1 MKGLI
6 CDDDAERVVEN
17 GDVAAPGFP
26 ACNFVVAGDAA
37 VPAGVDDVAG
47 AVGARL
53 VAGGFAAG
61 NFVVAGG
68 ADVPAGVDDV
78 AGAAGAAGARLVAGG
93 CAAGNF
99 VAAGGAAGGAAVVAG
114 VNDVAADAGA
124 CLVAGVDDVDDVAA
138 AAGACLVAA
147 DATTGALR
155 FLRDDFAGS
164 FPPPS
169 SSATGPCR
177 VFGDMR
183 GWCARRLL
191 DCNVMILI
199 NEWRVLEGGIMM

>member
-1 MKGLI
+1 M
-6 CDDDAERVVEN
+6 
-17 GDVAAPGFP
+17 P
-26 ACNFVVAGDAA
+26 AA
-37 VPAGVDDVAG
+37 VA

-53 VAGGFAAG
+53 VVAGGFAAG
-61 NFVVAGG
+61 I
-68 ADVPAGVDDV
+68 
-78 AGAAGAAGARLVAGG
+78 
-93 CAAGNF
+93 F
-99 VAAGGAAGGAAVVAG
+99 VAAGGCAFAAG
-114 VNDVAADAGA
+114 VNGVAAAAGA
-124 CLVAGVDDVDDVAA
+124 CLVAGADDVAA

>member
-1 MKGLI
+1 VKGLI

-61 NFVVAGG
+61 NFVVASG

-99 VAAGGAAGGAAVVAG
+99 VAAGSAAGGAAVVAG
-114 VNDVAADAGA
+114 VNDVAAD
-124 CLVAGVDDVDDVAA
+124 D
-138 AAGACLVAA
+138 GACLVAA